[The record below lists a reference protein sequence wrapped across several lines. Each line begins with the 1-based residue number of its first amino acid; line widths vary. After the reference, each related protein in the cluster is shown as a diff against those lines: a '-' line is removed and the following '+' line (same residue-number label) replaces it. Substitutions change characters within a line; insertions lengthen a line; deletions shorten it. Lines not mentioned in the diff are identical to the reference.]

1 MCIRDSKGIVRQRKR
16 NLRYV
21 ANILIVSDPTGA
33 ENEGKVKLFRFGKKI
48 FDKIMDVMQPQFP
61 DEKPINPF
69 DLWEGADFV
78 LKIRNV
84 EGYRNYDKSEFAE
97 VSPLLDGDDA
107 KLETVYNSMFSL
119 QEFLD
124 RKHFKTYAELQAK
137 LDMVLGLAGATVAPS
152 VVTAEENVVEM
163 PVQKE
168 ASAPKIES
176 SDSDD
181 ENLSFFEKL
190 AEED

>member
-1 MCIRDSKGIVRQRKR
+1 
-16 NLRYV
+16 
-21 ANILIVSDPTGA
+21 
-33 ENEGKVKLFRFGKKI
+33 
-48 FDKIMDVMQPQFP
+48 
-61 DEKPINPF
+61 
-69 DLWEGADFV
+69 
-78 LKIRNV
+78 
-84 EGYRNYDKSEFAE
+84 
-97 VSPLLDGDDA
+97 
-107 KLETVYNSMFSL
+107 
-119 QEFLD
+119 
-124 RKHFKTYAELQAK
+124 
-137 LDMVLGLAGATVAPS
+137 MVLCLAGATVAPS

>member
-1 MCIRDSKGIVRQRKR
+1 M
-16 NLRYV
+16 
-21 ANILIVSDPTGA
+21 
-33 ENEGKVKLFRFGKKI
+33 
-48 FDKIMDVMQPQFP
+48 
-61 DEKPINPF
+61 
-69 DLWEGADFV
+69 
-78 LKIRNV
+78 
-84 EGYRNYDKSEFAE
+84 
-97 VSPLLDGDDA
+97 LDGDDA

-124 RKHFKTYAELQAK
+124 RKHFKTYAELQEK